1 MNSSKRYAFGRNI
14 FLQKSCDS
22 FVNFLQKSCDSF
34 VNIKN
39 SINFA
44 TQSTFN
50 YG

>member
-22 FVNFLQKSCDSF
+22 FVN
-34 VNIKN
+34 IKN

-44 TQSTFN
+44 MQSTFN